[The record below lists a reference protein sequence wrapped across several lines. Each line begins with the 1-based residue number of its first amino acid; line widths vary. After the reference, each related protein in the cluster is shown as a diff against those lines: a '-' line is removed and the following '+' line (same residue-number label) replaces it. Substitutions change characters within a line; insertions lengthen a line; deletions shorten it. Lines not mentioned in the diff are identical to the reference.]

1 MACGIY
7 TVTSPLT
14 EMMNRSKPFTA
25 QAPFENKN
33 LTHASA
39 QKAINAYTTTLLLAL
54 LALSQN
60 APQTLTA
67 AAATTSANSLSRFTN
82 ATQTLSIDV
91 PLRVLLEEETYG
103 FAIPDAPNA
112 GFLAFLYAYPA
123 VRTYGRST
131 SGAELVGLLQ
141 QRLSEAG
148 VDAGYG

>member
-1 MACGIY
+1 
-7 TVTSPLT
+7 
-14 EMMNRSKPFTA
+14 MMNRSKPFTA